1 MDIQVEMQGR
11 QRRSCGPEQR
21 QSGGV
26 HLRALKQAAWVDKA
40 SQQVSLGEN
49 EGLGM
54 WAGPEADT
62 VIPGLWKAP
71 PGGHEVHAR
80 EEAGEC
86 FWVLGTA
93 GGTQEEEGPA
103 RGLEERGLS

>member
-1 MDIQVEMQGR
+1 MRGR
-11 QRRSCGPEQR
+11 QRRSCGPEPR

-26 HLRALKQAAWVDKA
+26 HLRALKRAAWVDKV

-54 WAGPEADT
+54 RACREADT
-62 VIPGLWKAP
+62 VVPGLWNVL
-71 PGGHEVHAR
+71 PGRPEVHAR

-86 FWVLGTA
+86 F
-93 GGTQEEEGPA
+93 
-103 RGLEERGLS
+103 